1 MLPLINVTKYTY
13 ILRINTSICE
23 KLHLERVALRCHA
36 RITVLTHKI
45 FNDPACFA
53 IYNSCC
59 NLLGHKPCISD
70 ESWSNTDSKNIYF
83 DRSSAFRFLATVQW
97 CMDVIFYFTL
107 NAAAKFIWM
116 YSSAHGFKR
125 SADTKFKFFT
135 DMHIVMPLR
144 TENENQE
151 KSPNFID

>member
-1 MLPLINVTKYTY
+1 MSRMMKACLLTTKKPKSHVVFGAPYTHFRLFIVQCITKKGESMLPLINVTKYTD

-36 RITVLTHKI
+36 CITVLTHKI

-83 DRSSAFRFLATVQW
+83 DRSSAFRFLATVQ
-97 CMDVIFYFTL
+97 
-107 NAAAKFIWM
+107 
-116 YSSAHGFKR
+116 
-125 SADTKFKFFT
+125 
-135 DMHIVMPLR
+135 
-144 TENENQE
+144 
-151 KSPNFID
+151 